1 MINKMKKLGKLLT
14 DNLSF
19 IFVLLGL
26 CSFCYAAFLF
36 TAIAGFIVT
45 GIALGLVAYI
55 IAPEQQ

>member
-1 MINKMKKLGKLLT
+1 MKKLGKLLT

-26 CSFCYAAFLF
+26 FSFCYAAFLF
-36 TAIAGFIVT
+36 TAIAGFIVA